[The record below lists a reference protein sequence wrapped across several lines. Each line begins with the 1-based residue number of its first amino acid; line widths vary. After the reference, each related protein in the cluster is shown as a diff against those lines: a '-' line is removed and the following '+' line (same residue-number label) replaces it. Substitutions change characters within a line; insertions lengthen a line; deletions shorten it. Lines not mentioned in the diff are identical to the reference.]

1 MIILSCMQT
10 LCYINEYTTCM
21 SAGVEIQL
29 SSIWL
34 LFAPAFYDIGCPK
47 KYNTKI
53 VLFAPCLYKNRLPL
67 FPNVFRLYLEDNSRR
82 SILSQ
87 FSV

>member
-1 MIILSCMQT
+1 MWT
-10 LCYINEYTTCM
+10 LCYINEYTACM

-34 LFAPAFYDIGCPK
+34 LFAPAFYDIGWLKK

-53 VLFAPCLYKNRLPL
+53 VLFAPCLYQK
-67 FPNVFRLYLEDNSRR
+67 
-82 SILSQ
+82 
-87 FSV
+87 

>member
-1 MIILSCMQT
+1 MRA

-47 KYNTKI
+47 KYNRKI
-53 VLFAPCLYKNRLPL
+53 VLFAPCLYKNRLRL
-67 FPNVFRLYLEDNSRR
+67 FPNVAIFKRQYTTSINIIAISWNS
-82 SILSQ
+82 
-87 FSV
+87 